1 MSDATTSQVIKEALE
16 KYGLDQDSP
25 EELAARIKDEWGM
38 VVTPADIVSM
48 KARLR
53 QGLEKP
59 QSKYPGGPEQAN
71 ESLPNP

>member
-1 MSDATTSQVIKEALE
+1 MFDATTSQAIKEALE

-25 EELAARIKDEWGM
+25 EELAARIKDEWG
-38 VVTPADIVSM
+38 VAVTPADIVSM

-59 QSKYPGGPEQAN
+59 RSKYPGGPEQDHD
-71 ESLPNP
+71 S